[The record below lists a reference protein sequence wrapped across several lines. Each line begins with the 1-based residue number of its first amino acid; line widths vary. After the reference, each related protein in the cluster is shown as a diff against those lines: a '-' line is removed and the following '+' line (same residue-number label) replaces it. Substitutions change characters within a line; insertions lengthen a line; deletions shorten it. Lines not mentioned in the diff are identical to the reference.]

1 MVKGPRGVN
10 REGCRPK
17 VHFDPQRLKARKG
30 TRTREI
36 VVQKEEE
43 EQHQEALTEL
53 IWYQI
58 DVALRGLPQNDRQDT
73 SDDWL
78 EED

>member
-58 DVALRGLPQNDRQDT
+58 DVKALGGKRLT
-73 SDDWL
+73 SVTSISS
-78 EED
+78 ECPR